1 MRELQEVLDHIFSQ
15 TVSRIILSNPEN
27 NQGYQK
33 IAVRRIQI
41 KGELQYQFEKYT
53 RTQVFHE
60 NLTAEEA
67 KKSLLH
73 CLQTQFRQMEALTDV
88 QTHLWKRSKK
98 GKQLYHEKTRE
109 RPYQETNLAH
119 NREKQYLLREGNV
132 IPPLVDLGIFTP
144 EGKIVQSK
152 YDKFKQINRF
162 VEMVNDSIPENRK
175 TLTVVDFGCGK
186 SYLTFILYY
195 FLTEVRGIEARITG
209 LDRRRDVIEHCQRIA
224 EKYGYHGLHFEIGD
238 IAGYKTEEHVNMV
251 ISLHAC
257 DTATDYAIWNAIA
270 WKADMIFSVPCCQH
284 EVNQQLRG
292 GSSAITRYGLLKER
306 FAALMTDSIRGCLL
320 ESQGYHVQL
329 LEFIDMAHSPKN
341 VLIRGI
347 RGTVSDGKRREALRQ
362 AEAAIDEYRVSPALY
377 RLLMESKER
386 DGWNNG
392 T

>member
-1 MRELQEVLDHIFSQ
+1 
-15 TVSRIILSNPEN
+15 
-27 NQGYQK
+27 
-33 IAVRRIQI
+33 
-41 KGELQYQFEKYT
+41 
-53 RTQVFHE
+53 
-60 NLTAEEA
+60 
-67 KKSLLH
+67 
-73 CLQTQFRQMEALTDV
+73 
-88 QTHLWKRSKK
+88 
-98 GKQLYHEKTRE
+98 
-109 RPYQETNLAH
+109 
-119 NREKQYLLREGNV
+119 
-132 IPPLVDLGIFTP
+132 
-144 EGKIVQSK
+144 
-152 YDKFKQINRF
+152 
-162 VEMVNDSIPENRK
+162 MVNDSIPENRK

-362 AEAAIDEYRVSPALY
+362 AEAAIDEYQVSPALY

>member
-1 MRELQEVLDHIFSQ
+1 M
-15 TVSRIILSNPEN
+15 
-27 NQGYQK
+27 
-33 IAVRRIQI
+33 
-41 KGELQYQFEKYT
+41 
-53 RTQVFHE
+53 
-60 NLTAEEA
+60 
-67 KKSLLH
+67 
-73 CLQTQFRQMEALTDV
+73 

-109 RPYQETNLAH
+109 QPYQETNLAH

-362 AEAAIDEYRVSPALY
+362 AEAAIDEYQVSPALY